1 MNNTGY
7 IYRSKKSGVFNG
19 IVILKGRYVITDYNR
34 TPITSFP
41 KLEYCEEYV
50 NGIPKNVR
58 DLEFDCELKVEW
70 KVKQNS
76 VTEDYVIATTTFRDI
91 FFYLGKIGK
100 NDLHNRF
107 YGISAIQNN
116 EYIGGTVHDS
126 WEGGE
131 IKQRSG
137 IFRERIDEELKAFI
151 NKLFVKEIK
160 EFQDKIDNIIK
171 TIQTAIK
178 HDVRPRELERL
189 YGYEEFEKISEKD
202 ILNDI
207 QNGKICVKTRDNY
220 LETVED
226 AHTFIKTPY
235 VLIQFQS
242 DNKHYAIGI
251 F

>member
-1 MNNTGY
+1 MCN
-7 IYRSKKSGVFNG
+7 VFATA
-19 IVILKGRYVITDYNR
+19 KFMDIT
-34 TPITSFP
+34 FM
-41 KLEYCEEYV
+41 LEY
-50 NGIPKNVR
+50 
-58 DLEFDCELKVEW
+58 
-70 KVKQNS
+70 
-76 VTEDYVIATTTFRDI
+76 
-91 FFYLGKIGK
+91 LGDKIG
-100 NDLHNRF
+100 LHTRY
-107 YGISAIQNN
+107 YGIRAFQNGKF
-116 EYIGGTVHDS
+116 IGGTVHDS

-178 HDVRPRELERL
+178 HDVRLRELERL

-220 LETVED
+220 LEAVED

-235 VLIQFQS
+235 VLIQFQGN
-242 DNKHYAIGI
+242 NKHYAIGI

>member
-1 MNNTGY
+1 MCN
-7 IYRSKKSGVFNG
+7 VFATA
-19 IVILKGRYVITDYNR
+19 KFMDITF
-34 TPITSFP
+34 T
-41 KLEYCEEYV
+41 LEY
-50 NGIPKNVR
+50 
-58 DLEFDCELKVEW
+58 
-70 KVKQNS
+70 
-76 VTEDYVIATTTFRDI
+76 
-91 FFYLGKIGK
+91 LGDKIG
-100 NDLHNRF
+100 LHTRY
-107 YGISAIQNN
+107 YGIRAFQNG
-116 EYIGGTVHDS
+116 EFIGGTVSDS

-131 IKQRSG
+131 IKERGG
-137 IFRERIDEELKAFI
+137 IFRENIDGELKDFI
-151 NKLFVKEIK
+151 NNKLFIKESK

-235 VLIQFQS
+235 VLIQFQG